1 MGECDLSSWGFWLCL
16 IKKTHHFDIHVLTD
30 HTSCYVCV
38 FLIWFANFWYFI
50 DNDKEQ
56 ILLYLS
62 ISFPIKKTGS

>member
-1 MGECDLSSWGFWLCL
+1 MGECELTSRGFWLCL
-16 IKKTHHFDIHVLTD
+16 IHVLTD